1 MKKLQKGSIVLN
13 SIITVAITALILGG
27 VYYLFIKT
35 QKSDQLVQ
43 AETKVK
49 VETKKLDNL
58 NNRYSKERATI
69 KQIQDQ
75 YMTLRNNVL
84 KNTDRFFD
92 DAEGDN
98 PKFLLKIND
107 KVLEA
112 DINKRRLAITKLLK
126 DWDKKMAD
134 IDSDKIDQNS
144 LPTLLAIINEA
155 KSGIDYVNQ
164 YVNQLG
170 NVISQLTPNTSALQQ
185 TEIYVYENI
194 IEDSKSQVNQIVTNI
209 TSIQVAVQTTIQTA
223 NSSTTVAS
231 VSATSSS
238 SGSQTSSSNT
248 TQTVAVAQQPIVTQ
262 TQIQT
267 QAQILAQAQQQL
279 AQIQQG
285 INALASSTQPTV
297 STTSTPTQIYIPY
310 YYPSYQMG
318 GAQTI
323 IEYLQSLPAPNIDRT
338 GWADAT
344 IDISS
349 SDPLLLDGS
358 N

>member
-1 MKKLQKGSIVLN
+1 MKNSQKGSIILN
-13 SIITVAITALILGG
+13 SIIIFAVSALLVGG
-27 VYYLFIKT
+27 IYYLFTKT
-35 QKSDQLVQ
+35 QKSSQI
-43 AETKVK
+43 AEAEAKVK

-92 DAEGDN
+92 DPEGDN

-107 KVLEA
+107 KTLEA

-126 DWDKKMAD
+126 DWDKKMSD
-134 IDSDKIDQNS
+134 IDSDNIDQNS
-144 LPTLLAIINEA
+144 LPTLLAIINDA

-170 NVISQLTPNTSALQQ
+170 NVISQLSPNSSSLQQ

-194 IEDSKSQVNQIVTNI
+194 IEESKSQVNQIVSNI
-209 TSIQVAVQTTIQTA
+209 TTIQVAVQTTIQTA

-231 VSATSSS
+231 VSTTSSS
-238 SGSQTSSSNT
+238 GGTQTSSSNP
-248 TQTVAVAQQPIVTQ
+248 TQVAVAQQPIVTQ

-267 QAQILAQAQQQL
+267 QAEILAQAQQQL

-285 INALASSTQPTV
+285 ISALASSTQPTV
-297 STTSTPTQIYIPY
+297 STTSAPTQVYIPY
-310 YYPSYQMG
+310 SYYPSYQLG

-344 IDISS
+344 ADTSS
-349 SDPLLLDGS
+349 GDPLLLDGS